1 MEATLYRRISTF
13 LLMMVV
19 LAQSCYAT
27 RLVFL
32 VTPTGIVVGMDSK
45 VLRQIPDRKTGITRT
60 THVEQRKLT
69 IINNRIVIGE
79 IGISRMATP
88 THVVYEFQ
96 PWISGIRHRTPS
108 DVSVADFAL
117 IIKKETQII
126 ADTLNANSKDAL
138 QGINPAYQ
146 MPLEFLIWGYDH
158 LAPVGYS
165 VRLEFHGMKITGP
178 FLAQVHPVQWTP
190 IESRLGARNP
200 CAVDK
205 IEDPQSDAHRKVYTK
220 FPSEMSAFDSKKDMG
235 LQRATELV
243 AFVLTL
249 EAECDHQGVGPPYR
263 VATIPKFGSA
273 YFDIYDAR
281 ANKLAPQK
289 AKATSRKG
297 PSPN

>member
-1 MEATLYRRISTF
+1 
-13 LLMMVV
+13 
-19 LAQSCYAT
+19 
-27 RLVFL
+27 
-32 VTPTGIVVGMDSK
+32 MDSK
-45 VLRQIPDRKTGITRT
+45 VLRQIPDRKTGITQT
-60 THVEQRKLT
+60 THVAHRKLA

-79 IGISRMATP
+79 IGISRIAAP

-117 IIKKETQII
+117 IIKNETQII
-126 ADTLNANSKDAL
+126 ADTLNANTRDAL

-178 FLAQVHPVQWTP
+178 FLAQVHPAQGKP

-205 IEDPQSDAHRKVYTK
+205 IADPQSDAHRKVYTK
-220 FPSEMSAFDSKKDMG
+220 FPSEMSAFDSNKDMG
-235 LQRATELV
+235 LQRASELV

-249 EAECDHQGVGPPYR
+249 EAGCDYQGVGPPYS

-273 YFDIYDAR
+273 YFDVYDAR
-281 ANKLAPQK
+281 ANKLASQ
-289 AKATSRKG
+289 KATSKKG
-297 PSPN
+297 SSPN